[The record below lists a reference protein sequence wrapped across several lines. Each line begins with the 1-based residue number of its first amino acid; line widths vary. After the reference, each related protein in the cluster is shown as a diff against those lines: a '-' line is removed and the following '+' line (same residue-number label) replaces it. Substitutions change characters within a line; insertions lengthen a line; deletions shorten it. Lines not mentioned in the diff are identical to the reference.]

1 MAEVERADGVVNAAF
16 SRVQGLDRY
25 SRSAPIGKAELAA
38 IVLQGLAELGALAD
52 WTVMPG
58 VTESV
63 LRLLDDD
70 ERMKYREFQESVRR
84 AAENTGSAEE
94 QSSSNW
100 VLSGPAE
107 VEIDPVPRSDSR
119 TATLESV
126 IGDEDLARRAAEAI
140 VYQLYYEI
148 VDRATVLVERSA
160 AARERLWPLVWAV
173 AALIPPPDTSL
184 RQLDAKAPTTRI
196 RTLRGARKPCSS
208 RPAGWPSSRC
218 QTSTAWQPLSAQPPD
233 RSWLRSIRA
242 IRPGA
247 SSGCSARPAG
257 VPSSGGVGPGR
268 GWGVRRETGC
278 HPVRCRSGLEPSSV
292 VP

>member
-1 MAEVERADGVVNAAF
+1 MLEVERADAVVNAAF
-16 SRVQGLDRY
+16 SRVRGIDRY
-25 SRSAPIGKAELAA
+25 SRSAPIGRAELAT

-52 WTVMPG
+52 WTVSPG

-84 AAENTGSAEE
+84 AAEKARSAEE

-100 VLSGPAE
+100 VVSGGAE
-107 VEIDPVPRSDSR
+107 VEIDPAPRSDSR

-126 IGDEDLARRAAEAI
+126 IADEDLARRAAEAI

-184 RQLDAKAPTTRI
+184 RQLDAKAI
-196 RTLRGARKPCSS
+196 
-208 RPAGWPSSRC
+208 
-218 QTSTAWQPLSAQPPD
+218 
-233 RSWLRSIRA
+233 
-242 IRPGA
+242 
-247 SSGCSARPAG
+247 
-257 VPSSGGVGPGR
+257 
-268 GWGVRRETGC
+268 
-278 HPVRCRSGLEPSSV
+278 
-292 VP
+292 

>member
-1 MAEVERADGVVNAAF
+1 MLEVERADGVVNAAF

-25 SRSAPIGKAELAA
+25 SRSAPIGKAELAT

-52 WTVMPG
+52 WTVSPG

-84 AAENTGSAEE
+84 AAENAGSAEE

-107 VEIDPVPRSDSR
+107 VEIDPAPRSDSR
-119 TATLESV
+119 TATLES
-126 IGDEDLARRAAEAI
+126 IIADEDLARRAAEAI

-148 VDRATVLVERSA
+148 VDRAVVLVERSA

-184 RQLDAKAPTTRI
+184 RQVDAKAI
-196 RTLRGARKPCSS
+196 
-208 RPAGWPSSRC
+208 
-218 QTSTAWQPLSAQPPD
+218 
-233 RSWLRSIRA
+233 
-242 IRPGA
+242 
-247 SSGCSARPAG
+247 
-257 VPSSGGVGPGR
+257 
-268 GWGVRRETGC
+268 
-278 HPVRCRSGLEPSSV
+278 
-292 VP
+292 